1 MSPSADHLRTE
12 VVPPIQK
19 LNPMSITAKD
29 LSQEPPRSPRALLG
43 GYVLVARMLDKGRAG
58 LCGTVGGYVF
68 NCSLDRIF
76 LTFKGIRAEEVQA
89 LLASGWTD
97 EEVLDWIDRNGEP
110 RTAEEIRAWSESLL
124 EDKAHL
130 FNHLEMDDRALL
142 TRRSS
147 NSSQAP
153 ERGKSVR

>member
-1 MSPSADHLRTE
+1 MSGEPRPRNVALVTHAGFPDLAEDER
-12 VVPPIQK
+12 
-19 LNPMSITAKD
+19 PMIAA
-29 LSQEPPRSPRALLG
+29 LSQL
-43 GYVLVARMLDKGRAG
+43 
-58 LCGTVGGYVF
+58 
-68 NCSLDRIF
+68 
-76 LTFKGIRAEEVQA
+76 GIRARPAV
-89 LLASGWTD
+89 WTD
-97 EEVLDWIDRNGEP
+97 PEVDWGGFDAAIVRSTWDYHLRRDEFLDWIDRNGEP